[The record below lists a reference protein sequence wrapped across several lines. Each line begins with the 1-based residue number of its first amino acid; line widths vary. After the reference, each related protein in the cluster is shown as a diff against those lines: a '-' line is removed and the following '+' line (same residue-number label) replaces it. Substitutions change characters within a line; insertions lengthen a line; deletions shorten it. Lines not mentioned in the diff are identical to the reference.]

1 VNGGA
6 LFEIILLITGFI
18 ILMFISRKSIR
29 SLKSHGL
36 YRLVAWMGL
45 WGMLLLNWRFWFQDP
60 FSIMQIIS
68 WVSLVISLI
77 LLGSSVAGLRQAG
90 KPDESRADDTLLGI
104 EKTTQL
110 VTGGIYRYIR
120 HPMYGSLLFLGIG
133 IFFKSLTLWSSSL
146 LALVIIFLYLTA
158 LVEEQEN
165 IQFFGKEYV
174 IYMRKTK
181 RFIPFIW

>member
-1 VNGGA
+1 MV
-6 LFEIILLITGFI
+6 EIILLISGFV
-18 ILMFISRKSIR
+18 ILTFISRKSIR
-29 SLKSHGL
+29 SLRSHGL
-36 YRLVAWMGL
+36 YRLVAWMGI

-68 WVSLVISLI
+68 WITLIISLI
-77 LLGSSVAGLRQAG
+77 LLVTGVAALRQAG
-90 KPDESRADDTLLGI
+90 NPDVSRVDDTLLGI
-104 EKTTQL
+104 EKTTKL

-120 HPMYGSLLFLGIG
+120 HPMYGSLLFLAIG
-133 IFFKSLTLWSSSL
+133 IFFKSLTLWSCGL

-158 LVEEQEN
+158 LIEEQEN